1 MFYDFFV
8 SDKQTP
14 SQRKESN
21 SGHNSVCNAL
31 GKQNIKEVDYFHED
45 PVVLSS
51 QDGVKEHT
59 WNWMR
64 KKMIFEGCLERD
76 GRKLIFKQV
85 QSTIGALIF
94 SLDANLFQTVIRTLL
109 SDCVS
114 IVYTVLLCRQTS
126 VHPSLAFFMVMV
138 SENVVETSE
147 QMSVD
152 LALQSLKE
160 LAEYDFYRM
169 LASLHLWSQVIQNEL
184 SEEKGAVVVQ
194 AVEEV
199 NEYMYMYRQMV
210 VLEHCKCTVY
220 DNVQISTWV

>member
-1 MFYDFFV
+1 MCLCRETEKDLLTPEIKLTLWKTLKKVFYDFFV

-45 PVVLSS
+45 PVVLSL

-94 SLDANLFQTVIRTLL
+94 SLDANLFQTVMKTLL
-109 SDCVS
+109 HDCVS
-114 IVYTVLLCRQTS
+114 ISILSCRQTS
-126 VHPSLAFFMVMV
+126 VHPSLAFFVVMV
-138 SENVVETSE
+138 SENVDVET
-147 QMSVD
+147 V
-152 LALQSLKE
+152 
-160 LAEYDFYRM
+160 R
-169 LASLHLWSQVIQNEL
+169 
-184 SEEKGAVVVQ
+184 
-194 AVEEV
+194 
-199 NEYMYMYRQMV
+199 
-210 VLEHCKCTVY
+210 T
-220 DNVQISTWV
+220 NVC

>member
-1 MFYDFFV
+1 MCLCRETEKDLLTPEIKLTLWRTLKKVFYDFFV
-8 SDKQTP
+8 RDKQTP

-94 SLDANLFQTVIRTLL
+94 SLDANLFQTVIKTLL

-114 IVYTVLLCRQTS
+114 VVYTVLSSDFSPPLSCFLCG
-126 VHPSLAFFMVMV
+126 
-138 SENVVETSE
+138 
-147 QMSVD
+147 D
-152 LALQSLKE
+152 GK
-160 LAEYDFYRM
+160 
-169 LASLHLWSQVIQNEL
+169 
-184 SEEKGAVVVQ
+184 
-194 AVEEV
+194 
-199 NEYMYMYRQMV
+199 
-210 VLEHCKCTVY
+210 
-220 DNVQISTWV
+220 